1 MATNSTRRQ
10 LTLAGSGSHVA
21 TPNRRR
27 GVVRLSPRTPS
38 NSARSSV
45 TIESS
50 DGIRHAVAFAVI
62 STEVCV
68 SALGSS
74 AALGEWLGVAR
85 SQPGKWLSGQ
95 EHPSPRSERLVL
107 DLAYV
112 IERARQVWGH
122 DAALRGWLAGSE
134 PLLDGATPLDVVH
147 GGDAP
152 SVVKAIDGHL
162 AGSYV

>member
-1 MATNSTRRQ
+1 MATSSPRRQ
-10 LTLAGSGSHVA
+10 LTLAGPGSPTA
-21 TPNRRR
+21 TPNRSRS
-27 GVVRLSPRTPS
+27 VVRLSPRTQS
-38 NSARSSV
+38 NSARGSV
-45 TIESS
+45 TIETN
-50 DGIRHAVAFAVI
+50 DGTRHAVALAVI
-62 STEVCV
+62 ATEVCV
-68 SALGSS
+68 SVLGSS

-95 EHPSPRSERLVL
+95 ERPSPHSERLVL

-122 DAALRGWLAGSE
+122 DAALRGWLSGSE

>member
-1 MATNSTRRQ
+1 MATSAQRRQ
-10 LTLAGSGSHVA
+10 STLEDTGVTA
-21 TPNRRR
+21 PNRNR
-27 GVVRLSPRTPS
+27 GVVRLSLRTQS
-38 NSARSSV
+38 NAARGSV
-45 TIESS
+45 TIESD
-50 DGIRHAVAFAVI
+50 DGTRHGVAPAVI
-62 STEVCV
+62 ATEVCV
-68 SALGSS
+68 SVLGSS

-95 EHPSPRSERLVL
+95 EHPSPHSERLVL

-122 DAALRGWLAGSE
+122 DGALRGWLTGSE

-152 SVVKAIDGHL
+152 GVVKAIDGHL